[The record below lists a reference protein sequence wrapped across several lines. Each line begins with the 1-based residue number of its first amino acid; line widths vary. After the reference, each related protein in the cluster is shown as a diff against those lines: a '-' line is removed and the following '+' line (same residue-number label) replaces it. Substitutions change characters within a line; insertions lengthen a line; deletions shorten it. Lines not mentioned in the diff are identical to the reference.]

1 MISPDYWIDYFRA
14 TTSSTYTSDRSAK
27 MVAFQ
32 GLLYVLNLKGFKEKL
47 IESHQRQGIV
57 NVETVSKRGHKIDT
71 LLKGTDICRGFSNP
85 KFYLFLFRVESDLK
99 LQLFHNWLEQFLPC
113 FFERSQSVWRN
124 GN

>member
-1 MISPDYWIDYFRA
+1 MISRDLWVDYFRA

-27 MVAFQ
+27 MVAFER
-32 GLLYVLNLKGFKEKL
+32 LLNVLDLKGFEEKL
-47 IESHQRQGIV
+47 IESYQRQGIV
-57 NVETVSKRGHKIDT
+57 NIETVGKRGHKIDA
-71 LLKGTDICRGFSNP
+71 LLKGSDICRGFSNP
-85 KFYLFLFRVESDLK
+85 KFHLFLFRVESDLQ